1 MIDIEALASRVVPVD
16 AAAAESAQRL
26 LDAKTKPRRSLG
38 RLEDLVCQ
46 LAAIRGSAV
55 PMRPEKVIVVMGAD
69 HGVAAEGVSAYP
81 QEVTGQM
88 LLNFARGGA
97 AINVLARQ
105 AHARIVVVDMG
116 VAHPPVFDVGNPGGV
131 PQPSRAG
138 LAQAEPALP
147 HASRPEIRQHR
158 IAAGTANF
166 TRGPAMTR
174 EQAMEALRTGAE
186 LAHELT
192 RTGVGLIGI
201 GDMGIGNTTA
211 SSALTAVFT
220 GAPPEEVT
228 GRGTGVDEATFRRKI
243 EVVRRGI
250 QVNHPDAADAIDVL
264 AKVGGFEIAGLAG
277 VTLGAA
283 AARVPV
289 VVDGF
294 IAGVAA
300 LAAVRLAPLVAG
312 YLIASHRS
320 VEVGHRM
327 VLRALG
333 ARPLLDLDLRL
344 GEGTGA
350 ALAMTLVDAALA
362 IASEMATF
370 EAAGVSDSGR

>member
-1 MIDIEALASRVVPVD
+1 VTAFDIAGLAARIVATD
-16 AAAAESAQRL
+16 AGAAAEAQRL

-46 LAAIRGSAV
+46 LAAIRGDAATRL
-55 PMRPEKVIVVMGAD
+55 RPEKAIVVMGAD

-105 AHARIVVVDMG
+105 AGARVVVVDMG
-116 VAHPPVFDVGNPGGV
+116 VAQPLPP
-131 PQPSRAG
+131 
-138 LAQAEPALP
+138 
-147 HASRPEIRQHR
+147 RPEIQVQR
-158 IAAGTANF
+158 IGAGTANLA
-166 TRGPAMTR
+166 RGPAMSR
-174 EQAMEALRTGAE
+174 AQALAALAAGAA
-186 LAHELT
+186 LADALA
-192 RTGVGLIGI
+192 RDGVGLIGI
-201 GDMGIGNTTA
+201 GDMGIANTTA
-211 SSALTAVFT
+211 SSALAAVFT

-228 GRGTGVDEATFRRKI
+228 GRGTGIDDATFQRKV
-243 EVVRRGI
+243 EVVRRGLAI
-250 QVNHPDAADAIDVL
+250 NRPDARDAVDAL
-264 AKVGGFEIAGLAG
+264 AKIGGFEIAGLAG
-277 VTLGAA
+277 VTLAAA
-283 AARVPV
+283 AARLPV

-300 LAAVRLAPLVAG
+300 LAAVRIAPHTAG

-320 VEVGHRM
+320 VEAGHRL
-327 VLRALG
+327 VLQALG
-333 ARPLLDLDLRL
+333 AKPLLDLDLRL

-350 ALAMTLVDAALA
+350 ALAMTLVDAASA

-370 EAAGVSDSGR
+370 ESAGVSGAAKL

>member
-1 MIDIEALASRVVPVD
+1 MKDRQDAGMDVSALAARIAPTD
-16 AAAAESAQRL
+16 AAAAAEAQRL
-26 LDAKTKPRRSLG
+26 LDNKTKPVRSLG

-46 LAAIRGSAV
+46 LAAIHGAGA
-55 PMRPEKVIVVMGAD
+55 PIATRPAKAIVVMGAD

-105 AHARIVVVDMG
+105 AGARVVVVDMG
-116 VAHPPVFDVGNPGGV
+116 VAHPPAP
-131 PQPSRAG
+131 
-138 LAQAEPALP
+138 
-147 HASRPEIRQHR
+147 RPEIR
-158 IAAGTANF
+158 ASSLGPGTANF
-166 TRGPAMTR
+166 TRGPAMSR
-174 EQAMEALRTGAE
+174 AQALQALATGAT
-186 LAHELT
+186 LADALV
-192 RTGVGLIGI
+192 RDGVGLIGI
-201 GDMGIGNTTA
+201 GDMGIANTTA
-211 SSALTAVFT
+211 SSALAAVFT

-228 GRGTGVDEATFRRKI
+228 GRGTGVDDATLRRK
-243 EVVRRGI
+243 VDAVRRGLE
-250 QVNHPDAADAIDVL
+250 VNRPDRADAVDAL

-294 IAGVAA
+294 IASVAA
-300 LAAVRLAPLVAG
+300 LAAVRIAPNAAG

-320 VEVGHRM
+320 VEAGHRL
-327 VLRALG
+327 VLQALG
-333 ARPLLDLDLRL
+333 KLPLLDLDMRL

-350 ALAMTLVDAALA
+350 ALAMTLIDAAIA
-362 IASEMATF
+362 IAAEMATF
-370 EAAGVSDSGR
+370 ESAGVSGATS

>member
-1 MIDIEALASRVVPVD
+1 LTTTTTTIDIGQLAARIPAVD
-16 AAAAESAQRL
+16 AGAAAEAQRL
-26 LDAKTKPRRSLG
+26 LDDKTKPRRSLG

-46 LAAIRGSAV
+46 LAAVHGHVS
-55 PMRPEKVIVVMGAD
+55 PLPRPEKAIVVMGAD

-105 AHARIVVVDMG
+105 AGARVVVVDMG
-116 VAHPPVFDVGNPGGV
+116 TAHPPP
-131 PQPSRAG
+131 P
-138 LAQAEPALP
+138 
-147 HASRPEIRQHR
+147 RPEIRVQR
-158 IAAGTANF
+158 IGAGTANF

-174 EQAMEALRTGAE
+174 AQALEALAAGAT
-186 LAHELT
+186 LAEALA
-192 RTGVGLIGI
+192 RDGVGLIGI

-211 SSALTAVFT
+211 SSALAAVFT

-228 GRGTGVDEATFRRKI
+228 GRGTGIDDETFRRKVDVI
-243 EVVRRGI
+243 RRGLAL
-250 QVNHPDAADAIDVL
+250 NRPDPNDAVDAL

-277 VTLGAA
+277 VVLGAA
-283 AARVPV
+283 AARLPV

-294 IAGVAA
+294 IAGAAA
-300 LAAVRLAPLVAG
+300 LAAVRLAPRTGG

-320 VEVGHRM
+320 VEAGHRL
-327 VLRALG
+327 VLQALG
-333 ARPLLDLDLRL
+333 AKPLLDLDLRL

-350 ALAMTLVDAALA
+350 ALAMMLVDAALA
-362 IASEMATF
+362 IAAEMATF
-370 EAAGVSDSGR
+370 QSAGVSDAGA